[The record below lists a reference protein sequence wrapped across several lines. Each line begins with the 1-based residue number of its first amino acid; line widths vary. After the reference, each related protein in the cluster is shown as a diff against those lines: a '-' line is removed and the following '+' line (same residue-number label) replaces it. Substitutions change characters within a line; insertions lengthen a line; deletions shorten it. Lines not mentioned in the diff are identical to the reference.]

1 MYLYFSIRDVDTRS
15 LIFLIEISNKS
26 KYDGSGYKM
35 SSKHD
40 KYFSDH
46 LFIDSSVKS
55 LNYDELIVIILFVYV
70 RLGKDS
76 VHFISL

>member
-1 MYLYFSIRDVDTRS
+1 
-15 LIFLIEISNKS
+15 
-26 KYDGSGYKM
+26 M